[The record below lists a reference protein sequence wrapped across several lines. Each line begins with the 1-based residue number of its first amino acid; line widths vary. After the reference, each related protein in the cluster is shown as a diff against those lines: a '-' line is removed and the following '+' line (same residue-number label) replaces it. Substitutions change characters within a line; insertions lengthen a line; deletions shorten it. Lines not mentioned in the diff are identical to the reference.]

1 MTVDAE
7 KSKRTDKENIASLKK
22 KYGADSNV
30 VRVRVHGLFPLA
42 EDDVFIPFSDVEK
55 AMMIDFGENHEV
67 LKLSMGVDI
76 ARFGDDETVV
86 YSNASNLINLE
97 YRRTKQDL
105 MVTTG
110 AVIRTYKE
118 LAERY
123 PDYHGLIYIYID
135 DTGMGGGVTD
145 RLREVKYEEGL
156 HRMVIVPV
164 NFSSSPPDF
173 AEESYTNISGYMWGV
188 LKELFRQKALCLP
201 NDEELSAQLTTRKYK
216 VNSKGK
222 IQLESKDDMK
232 KRSLPSPDMGDALA
246 LSCYT
251 ANMVYIEFMLRGS
264 LAFTQSSVGQFA
276 KIHVGVSL
284 LDKHAGVA
292 FVACGILNGYRGMI
306 VLRSEVCPD
315 YDSEALKVGVFAFC
329 AEVSKQY
336 GRVDDAYVDAEEY
349 TLQQELKKYAPRY
362 GVNSKMRLAAN
373 LNESDLIRLTNSM
386 FQRGMLQMTSDCREL
401 SMAFSSAI
409 YAEKNDKE
417 RKVNNINLLRAFEY
431 ALERDSSRFARV

>member
-1 MTVDAE
+1 MFSRYFE
-7 KSKRTDKENIASLKK
+7 FFSRT
-22 KYGADSNV
+22 
-30 VRVRVHGLFPLA
+30 
-42 EDDVFIPFSDVEK
+42 
-55 AMMIDFGENHEV
+55 
-67 LKLSMGVDI
+67 
-76 ARFGDDETVV
+76 
-86 YSNASNLINLE
+86 
-97 YRRTKQDL
+97 
-105 MVTTG
+105 
-110 AVIRTYKE
+110 
-118 LAERY
+118 
-123 PDYHGLIYIYID
+123 YIYID

-188 LKELFRQKALCLP
+188 LKELFRQRALCLP

-222 IQLESKDDMK
+222 IKLESKDDMK
-232 KRSLPSPDMGDALA
+232 KRQLPSPDMGDALA

-315 YDSEALKVGVFAFC
+315 YDSEALKMGVFAFC

-362 GVNSKMRLAAN
+362 GVNAKMRLAAN

-431 ALERDSSRFARV
+431 ALERDSSRFAKV